1 MDPRNWGNDGGSGSN
16 PGAVNDF
23 GNYAGWLESDIFQTN
38 YFTQQHPPYNPY
50 GQLGTD
56 NFQSAAS
63 NAQQPP
69 PYSPAGGMT
78 VEGFGSQFG
87 MHTGSSYENV
97 GGDGNIQYST
107 YVTQGQS
114 MPNSYYGSPL
124 GGYDNTPHV
133 NFDYLYGT
141 GAGTSSGPNVFEGGS
156 APYVNY
162 DNIYATGAGTSSGAN
177 VFEGDTWETPDEGPG
192 YRSVGGIL
200 NSSNSDDDDDTFSLP
215 DDDIEAQIWAE
226 DEAELDAEITIALF
240 EALQERQR
248 KLNSKKIPFHTSP
261 LQGRGYIDDL
271 LNAHSGRFN
280 RELKMPK
287 STFHKLV
294 EELQTIYGWQ
304 VGKGN
309 GVQCD
314 EALAMF
320 IFLLRGFDN
329 HELQERF
336 QHSGETV
343 SRHVHKML
351 RCLRRFNYD
360 KLKLTRSQDDPHP
373 YLDWRPFYAPFKL
386 VERGHTMTT
395 QYSSGS
401 FTTRGKFY
409 LVDAG
414 YPNKHGFLAS
424 YKGYRY
430 HQPEFRQGRR
440 RINDDNEFFNRV
452 HSSLRSCIERT
463 IGVFKSRFPVVYC
476 MPWYSIRTQVQI
488 ILSAMAFHNF
498 IRRDRDPEE
507 DMFHVVER
515 PEEYT
520 FQDLPDANPANLEDL
535 EDTPDF
541 GVGNEEND
549 PVMNDIRNNIK
560 AELRDPNLLSLSSLS
575 LRFSSEG
582 RDAKRFSPALIQS
595 TF

>member
-38 YFTQQHPPYNPY
+38 CFTQQHPPYNPY
-50 GQLGTD
+50 GQSGTD

-63 NAQQPP
+63 NAQKPP
-69 PYSPAGGMT
+69 PYSRDGGMT
-78 VEGFGSQFG
+78 VEGF
-87 MHTGSSYENV
+87 
-97 GGDGNIQYST
+97 
-107 YVTQGQS
+107 GQS

-124 GGYDNTPHV
+124 RGYDNTPHV

-141 GAGTSSGPNVFEGGS
+141 GAGTSSGPNVFEGRS

-162 DNIYATGAGTSSGAN
+162 DNMYATGAGTSSGAN
-177 VFEGDTWETPDEGPG
+177 VFEGDTWETPYERPG
-192 YRSVGGIL
+192 YRSVGDIL
-200 NSSNSDDDDDTFSLP
+200 NNSNSYDDDDTFSLP

-240 EALQERQR
+240 EALQEHQR
-248 KLNSKKIPFHTSP
+248 KLNTKKIPFHTSP
-261 LQGRGYIDDL
+261 LQGRGYVDDL
-271 LNAHSGRFN
+271 LNAHPGRFN

-287 STFHKLV
+287 STFYKLV

-329 HELQERF
+329 HEVQERF
-336 QHSGETV
+336 QHSGETGKCIGALDGT
-343 SRHVHKML
+343 HVIV
-351 RCLRRFNYD
+351 RCRKNKDQKLFYGRKGYPTQNILVACDFDLTFVYASAGWEGSHHDNTIFKRVVYNPRFD
-360 KLKLTRSQDDPHP
+360 FPQP
-373 YLDWRPFYAPFKL
+373 
-386 VERGHTMTT
+386 EE
-395 QYSSGS
+395 
-401 FTTRGKFY
+401 GKFY

-414 YPNKHGFLAS
+414 YPNKPGFLAP

-440 RINDDNEFFNRV
+440 RINDDNEYFNRA

-463 IGVFKSRFPVVYC
+463 IG
-476 MPWYSIRTQVQI
+476 
-488 ILSAMAFHNF
+488 
-498 IRRDRDPEE
+498 DRDPEE
-507 DMFHVVER
+507 DMFHVVET

-520 FQDLPDANPANLEDL
+520 FEDLPDRNPPNLEDL

-560 AELRDPNLLSLSSLS
+560 AELRRL
-575 LRFSSEG
+575 
-582 RDAKRFSPALIQS
+582 
-595 TF
+595 